1 MVKAGNE
8 SMRIIYIE
16 DNLAN
21 VALIERI
28 CHMNSDELVTYN
40 EADSALAE
48 IDPGTADLILM
59 DLNLGNRSIDGL
71 SLTRLLRQKGVTE
84 PIVAITAYDTM
95 GYADQYVA
103 AGCNDYVR
111 KPVSIRGMLN
121 LINTYR

>member
-1 MVKAGNE
+1 MQIV
-8 SMRIIYIE
+8 YVE

-28 CHMNSDELVTYN
+28 CHMNNDELVTFSDA
-40 EADSALAE
+40 EEALAAVS
-48 IDPGTADLILM
+48 PGSADLILM

-71 SLTRLLRQKGVTE
+71 QLTRLLRQKGVSE

-95 GYADQYVA
+95 GYADQYAA
-103 AGCNDYVR
+103 AGCNEYVR
-111 KPVSIRGMLN
+111 KPVSVRSMLN

>member
-1 MVKAGNE
+1 
-8 SMRIIYIE
+8 MRIVYIE

-28 CHMNSDELVTYN
+28 CHMNSDELITYN
-40 EADSALAE
+40 EAESALSE
-48 IDPGTADLILM
+48 IDSGSADLILM
-59 DLNLGNRSIDGL
+59 DLNLGNRSMDGL
-71 SLTRLLRQKGVTE
+71 RLTRMLRQKGVNE
-84 PIVAITAYDTM
+84 PIIAITAYDTM

-121 LINTYR
+121 LINGYR

>member
-1 MVKAGNE
+1 
-8 SMRIIYIE
+8 MRIVYIE

-28 CHMNSDELVTYN
+28 CHMNSDELVTYSN
-40 EADSALAE
+40 AETALAE
-48 IDPGTADLILM
+48 IDSGSADLILM
-59 DLNLGNRSIDGL
+59 DLNLGNRSMDGL
-71 SLTRLLRQKGVTE
+71 RLTRMLRQKGVEE
-84 PIVAITAYDTM
+84 PIIAITAYDTM

-121 LINTYR
+121 LINGYR

>member
-1 MVKAGNE
+1 
-8 SMRIIYIE
+8 MRIIYVE

-28 CHMNSDELVTYN
+28 CHMNNDELVTFS
-40 EADSALAE
+40 EAESALSA

-59 DLNLGNRSIDGL
+59 DLNLGTRSMDGL
-71 SLTRLLRQKGVTE
+71 RLTRLLRQKGVTE
-84 PIVAITAYDTM
+84 PIIAITAYDTM
-95 GYADQYVA
+95 GYADEYVS

-111 KPVSIRGMLN
+111 KPVSVRNMLS

>member
-1 MVKAGNE
+1 
-8 SMRIIYIE
+8 MRIIYIE

-28 CHMNSDELVTYN
+28 CHMNEDELVTFS
-40 EADSALAE
+40 EADSALSE
-48 IDPGTADLILM
+48 IDPGSADLILM
-59 DLNLGNRSIDGL
+59 DLNLGPRSMDGL
-71 SLTRLLRQKGVTE
+71 RLTRMLRQKGVSE

-121 LINTYR
+121 LINGYR

>member
-1 MVKAGNE
+1 
-8 SMRIIYIE
+8 MRIVYVE

-28 CHMNSDELVTYN
+28 CHMNNDELVTF
-40 EADSALAE
+40 SE
-48 IDPGTADLILM
+48 IAPGSADLILM
-59 DLNLGNRSIDGL
+59 DLNLGNRSLDGL
-71 SLTRLLRQKGVTE
+71 QLTRMLRQKGIVE

-103 AGCNDYVR
+103 AGCNDYLR

-121 LINTYR
+121 LINGYR

>member
-1 MVKAGNE
+1 
-8 SMRIIYIE
+8 MRIIYIE

-28 CHMNSDELVTYN
+28 CHMNSDELVTYS
-40 EADSALAE
+40 EAEPALAE
-48 IDPGTADLILM
+48 IVPGSADLILM

-121 LINTYR
+121 LINGYR

>member
-1 MVKAGNE
+1 
-8 SMRIIYIE
+8 MRIVYIE

-28 CHMNSDELVTYN
+28 CHMNNDELVTFN
-40 EADSALAE
+40 DAEHALASVS
-48 IDPGTADLILM
+48 PGIADLILM

-71 SLTRLLRQKGVTE
+71 QLTRLLRQKGVAE

-95 GYADQYVA
+95 GYADQYA
-103 AGCNDYVR
+103 DAGCDEYVR
-111 KPVSIRGMLN
+111 KPVSVRSMLN

>member
-1 MVKAGNE
+1 
-8 SMRIIYIE
+8 MRIVYVE

-28 CHMNSDELVTYN
+28 CHMNSDELITYN
-40 EADSALAE
+40 EAESALSE
-48 IDPGTADLILM
+48 IDSGSADLILM
-59 DLNLGNRSIDGL
+59 DLNLGNRSMDGL
-71 SLTRLLRQKGVTE
+71 RLTRMLRQKGVNE
-84 PIVAITAYDTM
+84 PIIAITAYDTM

-121 LINTYR
+121 LINGYR

>member
-1 MVKAGNE
+1 
-8 SMRIIYIE
+8 MRIIYIE

-28 CHMNSDELVTYN
+28 CHMNEDDLVTYS
-40 EADSALAE
+40 EADSALSE
-48 IDPGTADLILM
+48 INPGSADLILM
-59 DLNLGNRSIDGL
+59 DLNLGPRSMDGL
-71 SLTRLLRQKGVTE
+71 RLTRMLRQKGVNE

-111 KPVSIRGMLN
+111 KPVSIRGMLT
-121 LINTYR
+121 LINGYR

>member
-1 MVKAGNE
+1 
-8 SMRIIYIE
+8 MRIIYIE

-28 CHMNSDELVTYN
+28 CHMNDDVLVTYN
-40 EADSALAE
+40 EAETALAE

-71 SLTRLLRQKGVTE
+71 SLTRLLRQKGVQE

-121 LINTYR
+121 LINGYR

>member
-1 MVKAGNE
+1 
-8 SMRIIYIE
+8 MRIIYIE

-28 CHMNSDELVTYN
+28 CHMNDDELVTYSDA
-40 EADSALAE
+40 ETALAE
-48 IDPGTADLILM
+48 IGTGSADLILM
-59 DLNLGNRSIDGL
+59 DLNLGNRSMDGL
-71 SLTRLLRQKGVTE
+71 RLTRMLRQKGVKE
-84 PIVAITAYDTM
+84 PIIAITAYDTM

-121 LINTYR
+121 LINGYR